1 VPTQALK
8 ALARV
13 APLLLVLYAALLRFD
28 ALVTKYGFIAAS
40 PPVERAEHR
49 VQMLADQLRP
59 PGLQWTFVGARHG
72 DPVSYLKIARAK
84 RNFYGASIREPVPL
98 CSIQFFLWLTAEQE
112 IAVSCASAFYSAL
125 LVLAAYLVGS
135 FSFSRGVG
143 LAAGCLLAIEAWLI
157 NYGVDGWRDDGF
169 AFFVL
174 MTAYGLLRLRRTP
187 SAANASMAGVFAA
200 AACLTRLTSP
210 SFIAPAL
217 AYLVIDGPRET
228 RARRAAGAALAF
240 GVTTALIAPF
250 VVNNWI
256 EFGDPFI
263 SFDFAT
269 ELYRGRGSLPV
280 DRPMAWAGWFAE
292 RGAAHPL
299 ATVDSL
305 VRGFTTYP
313 FGNKWEG
320 FRYLSSLLALVL
332 RAAAIVGLVL
342 FLISADGRLLLVVLF
357 TALIPFAVIW
367 QAPGASQ
374 WRLTVFTYPFY
385 LIAACQALGAGCR
398 VASREVRRRLSES
411 LRQERWRWTVGAIVT
426 AGGLAML
433 LVLPRWWQYLLVRE
447 AAFAD
452 GAFSVVAGPADA
464 RFFGDGWYAPVLA
477 GNASGRYSRGT
488 RATLFV
494 PVFERRD
501 TRLTFRMQACS
512 AEPSPVREVRVSIN
526 GAEVS
531 VLHLIWNPQRAESYD
546 VAVPEALLRE
556 GWNRV
561 DLTAD
566 GSTVMPVGETRF
578 LGLEAGQ
585 ESAFFLWYVRVGPA
599 ESQ

>member
-1 VPTQALK
+1 MPKRALK
-8 ALARV
+8 ALARA
-13 APLLLVLYAALLRFD
+13 APLALVLYAALLRFD
-28 ALVTKYGFIAAS
+28 AMVTKYGFIAAS
-40 PPVERAEHR
+40 PRVELAEHR
-49 VQMLADQLRP
+49 AQVLADRLRP
-59 PGLQWTFVGARHG
+59 SGLQWTFVGERHG

-84 RNFYGASIREPVPL
+84 RSFYGASVREPVPL
-98 CSIQFFLWLTAEQE
+98 CTIQFFLWLTGGQD
-112 IAVSCASAFYSAL
+112 IAVSCASALYSTL

-135 FSFSRGVG
+135 LAFSRVVG
-143 LAAGCLLAIEAWLI
+143 LAVAGLLAVDAWLI
-157 NYGVDGWRDDGF
+157 HYGVDGWRDDGF

-174 MTAYGLLRLRRTP
+174 MTAYWLLRLRRTP
-187 SAANASMAGVFAA
+187 SVANASIAGVFAA

-217 AYLVIDGPRET
+217 AYLVIDGPREAW
-228 RARRAAGAALAF
+228 ARRAAGAALAF
-240 GVTTALIAPF
+240 GVVAVLIAPF
-250 VVNNWI
+250 LVNNWI
-256 EFGDPFI
+256 AFGDPFI

-305 VRGFTTYP
+305 VHGFTTYP

-320 FRYLSSLLALVL
+320 FRYVSPLLASVL

-342 FLISADGRLLLVVLF
+342 LLISADGRLLLVVLF

-367 QAPGASQ
+367 QAPAASQ
-374 WRLTVFTYPFY
+374 WRLTVFSYPFY
-385 LIAACQALGAGCR
+385 LIASCQALHAMCR
-398 VASREVRRRLSES
+398 LASRDVRRRLRES
-411 LRQERWRWTVGAIVT
+411 LQHERGRWAVGAMVA
-426 AGGLAML
+426 AGGLAIS

-464 RFFGDGWYAPVLA
+464 RFFGDGWYPPVLT
-477 GNASGRYSRGT
+477 GNVSGRYSRGM
-488 RATLFV
+488 RATMFV

-501 TRLTFRMQACS
+501 MRLTFRMQACS
-512 AEPSPVREVRVSIN
+512 AAAEPAREVRVSIN
-526 GAEVS
+526 GTEVS
-531 VLHLIWNPQRAESYD
+531 ALHVIWNPRRAESYD
-546 VAVPEALLRE
+546 VAVPEGLLRE

-566 GSTVMPVGETRF
+566 GSTVMPVGDSRF

-585 ESAFFLWYVRVGPA
+585 ESAFFLWYVRVAPA

>member
-1 VPTQALK
+1 V
-8 ALARV
+8 LARA
-13 APLLLVLYAALLRFD
+13 APPALVLYAALLRFD

-40 PPVERAEHR
+40 PWVERAEHR

-84 RNFYGASIREPVPL
+84 GSFYGASIREPVPL
-98 CSIQFFLWLTAEQE
+98 FSIQFFLWLTGEQE

-135 FSFSRGVG
+135 FSFSRAVG

-169 AFFVL
+169 AFFVV

-187 SAANASMAGVFAA
+187 SAANASIAGVFAA

-217 AYLVIDGPRET
+217 AYLVVDGPREA

-250 VVNNWI
+250 LVNNWI

-305 VRGFTTYP
+305 VHGFTTYP

-367 QAPGASQ
+367 QAPAASQ

-385 LIAACQALGAGCR
+385 LIASCEALHAMGR
-398 VASREVRRRLSES
+398 LASRDVRHRLSES
-411 LRQERWRWTVGAIVT
+411 LWRGRRRWAVGAMVAT
-426 AGGLAML
+426 GGLAVTL
-433 LVLPRWWQYLLVRE
+433 LLPRWWQYLLVRE

-452 GAFSVVAGPADA
+452 GAFSVVAGPGDA

-477 GNASGRYSRGT
+477 GNVSGRYSHGRS
-488 RATLFV
+488 ATMFV
-494 PVFERRD
+494 PIFERRD

-512 AEPSPVREVRVSIN
+512 ADSEPAREVQVSIN
-526 GAEVS
+526 GREVS
-531 VLHLIWNPQRAESYD
+531 PLHVVWNPERADSYD
-546 VAVPEALLRE
+546 VAVSKTLLRE

-561 DLTAD
+561 DLRAD
-566 GSTVMPVGETRF
+566 GSTVMPAGESRF

-585 ESAFFLWYVRVGPA
+585 ESAFFLWYVRVAP